1 MGRSRDRPIF
11 FGIGRSRFKESCIV
25 RAYLLALA
33 FLAAA
38 LVPTGWAEA
47 QTPAPNPPQK
57 PAAAAPNAPSGGQ
70 QFGAWILGCPP
81 DSAGAKAPCVLVQQ
95 ISETLSRKVVFVWL
109 MQYGQDGNLLGAFR
123 LPSGV
128 FVDRGLVMKMDGK
141 GEGLKVAY
149 TRCDPAECQAVFT
162 ISDKLV
168 DQLSN
173 AKAVHVA
180 VALTNGRTADVQLD
194 MTGFP
199 AALAALAARGKS

>member
-1 MGRSRDRPIF
+1 MGKLVV
-11 FGIGRSRFKESCIV
+11 G
-25 RAYLLALA
+25 AA
-33 FLAAA
+33 LAAA
-38 LVPTGWAEA
+38 LALVPLAAGA
-47 QTPAPNPPQK
+47 QTPSPPQK
-57 PAAAAPNAPSGGQ
+57 PGGAAPSAPPGGGQ
-70 QFGAWILGCPP
+70 QFGAWVLGCPAP
-81 DSAGAKAPCVLVQQ
+81 DAAAKAPCVLIQQ

-180 VALTNGRTADVQLD
+180 IALTNGRTADVQLD

-199 AALAALAARGKS
+199 AALAALTARRGKS

>member
-1 MGRSRDRPIF
+1 
-11 FGIGRSRFKESCIV
+11 V
-25 RAYLLALA
+25 ALA
-33 FLAAA
+33 TALA
-38 LVPTGWAEA
+38 LVPLAAGA
-47 QTPAPNPPQK
+47 QTPSPPQK
-57 PAAAAPNAPSGGQ
+57 PAGAARPQAPGEGEQPQGTGQRFGSWVLGCPAPNA
-70 QFGAWILGCPP
+70 A
-81 DSAGAKAPCVLVQQ
+81 AKAPCVLIQQ

-173 AKAVHVA
+173 VKSVSVDI
-180 VALTNGRTADVQLD
+180 ALTNGRTADVQLD

>member
-1 MGRSRDRPIF
+1 M
-11 FGIGRSRFKESCIV
+11 
-25 RAYLLALA
+25 RAYRFVLA
-33 FLAAA
+33 FLAATVA
-38 LVPTGWAEA
+38 PIAWAEA

-70 QFGAWILGCPP
+70 RFGAWMLGCPAP
-81 DSAGAKAPCVLVQQ
+81 DAATKTPCVLIQQ

-173 AKAVHVA
+173 AKSVSVA
-180 VALTNGRTADVQLD
+180 IALTNGRTADVQLD

>member
-1 MGRSRDRPIF
+1 
-11 FGIGRSRFKESCIV
+11 V
-25 RAYLLALA
+25 RAYRFALA

-38 LVPTGWAEA
+38 IAPTAWAEA

-57 PAAAAPNAPSGGQ
+57 PAASAPNAPSGSGQ
-70 QFGAWILGCPP
+70 RFGSWVLGCPAP
-81 DSAGAKAPCVLVQQ
+81 NAATKAPCVLIQQ

-173 AKAVHVA
+173 AKSVSVA
-180 VALTNGRTADVQLD
+180 IALTNGRTADVQLD

-199 AALAALAARGKS
+199 AALAALAARGKG